1 MYNNEQEAA
10 RPTRLQGT
18 LWWYLLCAATIFGLM
33 AAGSECGGIVYC
45 YGDSRDLWWHPT
57 KILGS
62 LVFALLLPIPH
73 ISVALLFKTKR
84 NLAAILRIAK
94 GWHKIVGLLL
104 AALIVLGFL
113 SAQLGKANERRLN
126 VGAANERVEQEDRS
140 TTGRGDKSVA
150 SFGVESALI
159 SAITCASLK
168 KKLGRVDDAVKI
180 NGYVIYKF
188 TEINTPQDVAQ
199 SMIFDAV
206 GTANLIYAE
215 NHENRGRVQQIEHK
229 YCSSAKEQLPD
240 LPVAL

>member
-1 MYNNEQEAA
+1 MDNNEQEAT
-10 RPTRLQGT
+10 RPIRLQGT

-33 AAGSECGGIVYC
+33 VAGSECGGIVYC

-62 LVFALLLPIPH
+62 LVFALFLPIPH
-73 ISVALLFKTKR
+73 ISVALFFQAKR
-84 NLAAILRIAK
+84 NLAAILRIAR
-94 GWHKIVGLLL
+94 GWYKIVGLLL

-113 SAQLGKANERRLN
+113 SAQLGQANERRLN
-126 VGAANERVEQEDRS
+126 VGAASERLEREDRS
-140 TTGRGDKSVA
+140 TGRGGEVVA
-150 SFGVESALI
+150 SSGVEAALI

-206 GTANLIYAE
+206 GKANAIYAE
-215 NHENRGRVQQIEHK
+215 NHENLGRVQQIEHK
-229 YCSSAKEQLPD
+229 YCSIAKGQLPD
-240 LPVAL
+240 LPVSL